1 MQPIQRIVIATHN
14 PGKVTEYAQLM
25 SELPVQ
31 AISLDEAGIT
41 MSVDETG
48 SSFEENARL
57 KAVGYAQASGLL
69 TLADDSGLEVDALGG
84 EPGINSARY
93 SGPDANDRD
102 RYNLVLRKLE
112 GVPPDQR
119 AARFRCVLALAAPGS
134 EVYIG
139 EGVVEG
145 MIASAPRGEFGF
157 GYDPIFFLP
166 EYGAT
171 MAELRSTFKNVISHR
186 ARAFQAILPRLQAL
200 LAASK

>member
-1 MQPIQRIVIATHN
+1 MQPIQRILIATHN

-25 SELPVQ
+25 SELPVR

-48 SSFEENARL
+48 STFEENARL
-57 KAVGYAQASGLL
+57 KAVGYAEASGLL

-93 SGPDANDRD
+93 SGPDATDSD
-102 RYNLVLRKLE
+102 RYYLVLQKLE
-112 GVPPDQR
+112 GVPPHQR
-119 AARFRCVLALAAPGS
+119 AARFRCAIALATPGG

-145 MIASAPRGEFGF
+145 MIASAPRGDFGF

-171 MAELRSTFKNVISHR
+171 MAELRSTFKNAISHR
-186 ARAFQAILPRLQAL
+186 ARAFQAVLPHLQTL
-200 LAASK
+200 LAAGQ